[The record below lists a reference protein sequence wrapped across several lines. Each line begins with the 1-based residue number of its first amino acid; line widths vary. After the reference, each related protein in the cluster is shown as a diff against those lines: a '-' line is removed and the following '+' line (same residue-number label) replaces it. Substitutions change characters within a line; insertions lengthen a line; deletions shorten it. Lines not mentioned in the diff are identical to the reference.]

1 MKKTN
6 KTFKRFAAITSASLL
21 AACAVA
27 PAVTSAAEIT
37 INETEKGHKY
47 SAYQIFNATV
57 DASGTLTGITWGSGV
72 NATVVEGTNNDLL
85 DKLNALEFKVGE
97 TDVFDGLSD
106 AAAVANAISAIGEDG
121 QANTYGI
128 MDEIADIFEMYKTGT
143 PETAS
148 YVEGEGYK
156 LEIDDDATGYYLVVD
171 GKDADSS
178 DGYKTASKYILKVV
192 GNTAIS
198 VKKDAPTVMKKIKEN
213 NDYTGN
219 PTFEETEMN
228 DAGYNDTADYCIGD
242 YVPFKL
248 YGSLPSTLA
257 NYQGA
262 YKYVFHDTLEEM
274 FNAPTNVVV
283 KISVGDTWYYVKGVE
298 GVTDITGYKATYNGN
313 DIDISFAD
321 IKNVNLYTDAGCTT
335 IAQVEIP
342 DTDPVEHENIRPNA
356 DSVVTVE
363 YVAQL
368 NSNAKIGRPGQ
379 KNSVYLEYANDS
391 NFDGAGDVPTTNTE
405 IDTVIAFTYEID
417 LTKVDGSDTSTKLK
431 DAKFVLKREVN
442 GVTQYA
448 VLDTDGKTIKDWVS
462 TEEVTIN
469 TTDGTISIPD
479 GKTWTATNA
488 PIVTNLVPTVVT
500 TPDNGTFSFIGL
512 DDDTYE
518 LLEIKAPAG
527 YKIPDN
533 GKSFTLIIEADTTNG
548 QTGKGVDADG
558 TALVSLKL
566 TKGSETTDLLDTD
579 TNVTPDDGDATN
591 DTVGDG
597 KLATQITNTSSSTLP
612 GTGGIGTTIFYL
624 GGGAMAAIGGVYLIS
639 KRRMKKSEE

>member
-121 QANTYGI
+121 TANTYGI
-128 MDEIADIFEMYKTGT
+128 MDKIADIFEMYKTGT

-148 YVEGEGYK
+148 YVEDEGYK
-156 LEIDDDATGYYLVVD
+156 LVIDDDATGYYLVVD

-178 DGYKTASKYILKVV
+178 EGYKTASKYILKVV

-213 NDYTGN
+213 NDYTGK
-219 PTFEETEMN
+219 PTFEGTEMN

-248 YGSLPSTLA
+248 YGSLPSTLE

-262 YKYVFHDTLEEM
+262 YKYVFHDTLEDM
-274 FNAPTNVVV
+274 FNAPTSVVV
-283 KISVGDTWYYVKGVE
+283 KISVGGTWYYVQGVE
-298 GVTDITGYKATYNGN
+298 EATDITGYKATYLTEEGKTLKN

-321 IKNVNLYTDAGCTT
+321 IKNVNLYTDAECNTQAMT
-335 IAQVEIP
+335 N
-342 DTDPVEHENIRPNA
+342 DSTPVAIRPNA

-363 YVAQL
+363 YIAQL
-368 NSNAKIGRPGQ
+368 NSDANIGRPGQ

-391 NFDGAGDVPTTNTE
+391 NFDGAGDVPTTDTE

-417 LTKVDGSDTSTKLK
+417 LTKVDGSNTSKTLK
-431 DAKFVLKREVN
+431 DAKFVLTRVVEGKK
-442 GVTQYA
+442 QYA

-462 TEEVTIN
+462 TTEVVTIS

-488 PIVTNLVPTVVT
+488 PTSTTLVPTVVT
-500 TPDNGTFSFIGL
+500 TPDNGQFSFVGL
-512 DDDTYE
+512 DDGEYE
-518 LLEIKAPAG
+518 LLEIKAPSG
-527 YKIPDN
+527 YKIPDG
-533 GKSFTLIIEADTTNG
+533 GKTFELTIEADTTNG
-548 QTGKGVDADG
+548 QDGKGVD
-558 TALVSLKL
+558 TAGSALKYLKL
-566 TKGSETTDLLDTD
+566 MDEIKDLEVD
-579 TNVTPDDGDATN
+579 TNVTPETDDTDIT
-591 DTVGDG
+591 GDG
-597 KLATQITNTSSSTLP
+597 KLATNITNTSSSTLP

-624 GGGAMAAIGGVYLIS
+624 GGGAMAAIGGIYLIS